1 MRMLRFIPVLL
12 LAGISLV
19 ATTLEQLSVDDMV
32 RKSTSILRGK
42 VVASAPMQRGN
53 VIYTSYR
60 FQVTERLKG
69 EATQTVELAVPGGR
83 FGQLRQTIPG
93 APQLDAGKEYV
104 VFVWTGPSGTN
115 HILGLSQGLFDVQRG
130 SNGELVLKRAAAD
143 ARMLDKQGR
152 EVHDEAVTLDMK
164 TLQRKVAA
172 K

>member
-1 MRMLRFIPVLL
+1 MRPLRYIPVLL
-12 LAGISLV
+12 LAGIGLL

-32 RKSTSILRGK
+32 RKSTSIVRGK

-53 VIYTSYR
+53 LIYTSYR

-69 EATQTVELAVPGGR
+69 EAGQTLELAVPGGR
-83 FGQLRQTIPG
+83 FGQLQQTIPG

-130 SNGELVLKRAAAD
+130 INGEVILKRSASD
-143 ARMLDKQGR
+143 ARMLDRQGR
-152 EVHDEAVTLDMK
+152 EIQDEAVTLGWK

-172 K
+172 Q